1 MSTLSTFRVNICNSE
16 DVRHAIVQAHNSGRA
31 STDWSL
37 INALTHDYQQWFHE
51 IINAVETPPRREEA
65 KWDEGEPQWVL
76 ISDDHDFIVAYASIL
91 LNKNHYL
98 VFHPDKVLEVY
109 MRDGEDMMEV
119 IPLLRSAIDN
129 IFWLHQFT
137 RNARDKTNH
146 KSLKIEDIA
155 FS

>member
-1 MSTLSTFRVNICNSE
+1 MSALKVTVCNSE
-16 DVRHAIVQAHNSGRA
+16 AVRKAIVQAHNSGLA
-31 STDWSL
+31 STDWPL
-37 INALTHDYQQWFHE
+37 INALTHDYQRWFKE
-51 IINAVETPPRREEA
+51 IMNAIDIPARREDV

-76 ISDDHDFIVAYASIL
+76 LSDDHDSIVAYASIL

-109 MRDGEDMMEV
+109 MREGEDMMEV

-137 RNARDKTNH
+137 RNARDKTSH
-146 KSLKIEDIA
+146 KSLRIEDVA
-155 FS
+155 FNM